1 MELYV
6 KIFIG
11 IMIPIIGTSLGA
23 ALVFFFKKNIN
34 PIIEKVFLGFASGV
48 MIAASVWSLL
58 IPSIEMAN
66 EQGKIGWVPA
76 ALGMLIG
83 TIFLKCTDKLLEKV
97 ELKNKS
103 DIDKKTKMLVLAVT
117 LHNIPEGMAV
127 GVIFASLLN
136 PLAQMDILTAF
147 ALAIGIAIQNFPEG
161 ASISLPLRAKK
172 IKRTKAFCAGVI
184 SGIVEPIAAIITILL
199 SNFIGDALPFLLA
212 FAAGAMI
219 FVTTE
224 ELIPESQQG
233 NSSSIPTFGVIIGFV
248 IMMILDN
255 TLG

>member
-11 IMIPIIGTSLGA
+11 VIIPLIGTSLGA

-34 PIIEKVFLGFASGV
+34 PIIEKILLGFASGV

-58 IPSIEMAN
+58 IPSIEMAT

-76 ALGMLIG
+76 TLGLIIG
-83 TIFLKCTDKLLEKV
+83 TLFLKSTDKFIEKI
-97 ELKNKS
+97 NINNTN
-103 DIDKKTKMLVLAVT
+103 DIDKRTKMLVFAVT

-127 GVIFASLLN
+127 GVVFASLLN
-136 PLAQMDILTAF
+136 PTLPIELTAAF

-161 ASISLPLRAKK
+161 ATISLPLRAKGVE
-172 IKRTKAFCAGVI
+172 RTKAFWMGTL

-199 SNFIGDALPFLLA
+199 SSFIGNLLPFLLA

-219 FVTTE
+219 FVIVE
-224 ELIPESQQG
+224 ELIPESQKG
-233 NSSSIPTFGVIIGFV
+233 NHSSIATLGVIAGFV

-255 TLG
+255 AFG